1 MGGKPSTTHVSLPNN
16 YGWVANEFKE
26 YDAGKNRIINIYKS
40 LDRLKKGGNGT
51 VYKVHPS

>member
-26 YDAGKNRIINIYKS
+26 YDAGKNRVINIYKS